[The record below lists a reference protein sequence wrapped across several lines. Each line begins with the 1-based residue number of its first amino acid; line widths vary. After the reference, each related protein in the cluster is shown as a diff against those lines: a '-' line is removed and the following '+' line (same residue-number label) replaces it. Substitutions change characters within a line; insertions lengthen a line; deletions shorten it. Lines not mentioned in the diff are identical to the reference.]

1 MQADREAVV
10 PSDSEGPHK
19 AGRKLT
25 RTRFLAA
32 IKMTAIAGVC
42 LAQFAQ
48 MVFAHEIRPAV
59 VTASFGAGEYRIEL
73 QANMEAVLA
82 GVSPQ
87 HKDTDESPNARHY
100 DTLRALPA
108 DALQRQIA
116 AAAPGLIGALRVEFD
131 GVRVTPELASI
142 EVPPPGDLALSRIT
156 RMQLRGPI
164 PPGAQ
169 AFRWAYPAEHGSSVL
184 RLKREGDA
192 DVVAAW
198 LKDGAA
204 SEPFPLAGPVE
215 TPSRA
220 QVAWQYTGLGFTH
233 ILPYGL
239 DHILFVLGLFLLS
252 ARLKPLLW
260 QVTAFTVAH
269 TITLALSIYGVVSL
283 PPAIV
288 EPLIAASIVYVA
300 VENIVTGDLKPWR
313 PLVVFGFGLLHGLG
327 FAGVLSEVG
336 LPRSEFVTGLIAFNV
351 GVELGQLAV
360 IALAFVAVGMWARR
374 AWYRARVVVPA
385 SVAIATIGLY
395 WTIERLLG

>member
-1 MQADREAVV
+1 MRHARAAVIAYCAMIATLLAWTAPPV
-10 PSDSEGPHK
+10 P
-19 AGRKLT
+19 
-25 RTRFLAA
+25 
-32 IKMTAIAGVC
+32 
-42 LAQFAQ
+42 
-48 MVFAHEIRPAV
+48 AHEIRPAV
-59 VTASFGAGEYRIEL
+59 VSASFGAGEYRIEL

-82 GVSPQ
+82 GVGPQ

-100 DTLRALPA
+100 NTLRALPA
-108 DALQRQIA
+108 DALQGQIA
-116 AAAPGLIGALRVEFD
+116 AAAPDFIGALRVEFD
-131 GVRVTPELASI
+131 GVRVTPELVNI

-156 RMQLRGPI
+156 RLQLRGPI
-164 PPGAQ
+164 PPDART
-169 AFRWAYPAEHGSSVL
+169 FRWAYPAEYGSSVL

-192 DVVAAW
+192 EIVAVW

-204 SEPFPLAGPVE
+204 SEPFPLAGPVAQ
-215 TPSRA
+215 SRA
-220 QVAWQYTGLGFTH
+220 QVVWQYTVLGFTH
-233 ILPYGL
+233 IVPYGL

-252 ARLKPLLW
+252 ARVKPLLW

-283 PPAIV
+283 APAIV

-300 VENIVTGDLKPWR
+300 AENIMTGDLKPWR
-313 PLVVFGFGLLHGLG
+313 PVVVFGFGLLHGLG

-360 IALAFVAVGMWARR
+360 IAVAFVAVGIWAQRH

-395 WTIERLLG
+395 WTIERLGG

>member
-1 MQADREAVV
+1 MQPQNTMSRAPASVIV
-10 PSDSEGPHK
+10 QC
-19 AGRKLT
+19 AMIAIL
-25 RTRFLAA
+25 LAWVA
-32 IKMTAIAGVC
+32 PAP
-42 LAQFAQ
+42 
-48 MVFAHEIRPAV
+48 AHEIRPAV
-59 VTASFGAGEYRIEL
+59 VTASFGANEYRIEL

-82 GVSPQ
+82 GVGPQ

-100 DTLRALPA
+100 NTLRALPA
-108 DALQRQIA
+108 DALQRRIA
-116 AAAPGLIGALRVEFD
+116 AAAPDFIGALRVEFD
-131 GVRVTPELASI
+131 GVRATPELANI
-142 EVPPPGDLALSRIT
+142 EVPPPGDLTLSRIT
-156 RMQLRGPI
+156 RLQLRGAI

-169 AFRWAYPAEHGSSVL
+169 VFRWAYPAEHGSSVL

-192 DVVAAW
+192 EVVAAW

-220 QVAWQYTGLGFTH
+220 QVVWQYTVLGFTH
-233 ILPYGL
+233 IVPYGL

-252 ARLKPLLW
+252 ARAKPLLW

-283 PPAIV
+283 APAIV

-300 VENIVTGDLKPWR
+300 AENIVTSDLKPWR

-374 AWYRARVVVPA
+374 YAWYRARVIVPA
-385 SVAIATIGLY
+385 SVAIATVGLY
-395 WTIERLLG
+395 WTIERLGG